1 MQKKITLL
9 TLLSFFYFSNAQ
21 NLFKDD
27 FSTYNIAQ
35 LSGQGSW
42 TNNSSLAGLGSCVPV
57 STCLNASVTA
67 NLMNYLNYG
76 SSLKSISINP
86 DRDGVGTFFPPVT
99 TGDIYVGFVLNLS
112 TVQANNNSDFFRV
125 ASGGNFNTTF
135 RLYATPAGTGAFYLG
150 TAKAS
155 NGNPISF
162 SVSPYNTN
170 QDHLVIV
177 KYTQLSGTNDD
188 LLSVYVDPIFA
199 NGVPTTP
206 TMVTSITTIGT
217 DQSGSLDR
225 LFFRQNW
232 TNGMPTGRAGLVSVA
247 KTWAELS
254 FIPLSSNAFEKST
267 FSIIGNDIKSGI
279 LSIKS
284 NINLEKASIKIFDI
298 QGRNLE
304 NKEISLSQDINKIS
318 INPIASAGIYIIEI
332 SGDNKKFT
340 QKIIIQ

>member
-9 TLLSFFYFSNAQ
+9 ALLFSFYMSNAQ

-42 TNNSSLAGLGSCVPV
+42 SNNSFLSGLGPCSP
-57 STCLNASVTA
+57 SATCTNASVSTNA
-67 NLMNYLNYG
+67 INYLNYG
-76 SSLKSISINP
+76 SSLNSISINP
-86 DRDGVGTFFPPVT
+86 NADGVGTYFTPVT

-125 ASGGNFNTTF
+125 SSANNFNTTF
-135 RLYATPAGTGAFYLG
+135 RLYATPAGAGAFYLG
-150 TAKAS
+150 TAKAA
-155 NGNPISF
+155 NGNAISF

-188 LLSVYVDPIFA
+188 LLSVYVDPIFS

-206 TMVTSITTIGT
+206 TMTTTIGT

-247 KTWAELS
+247 KTWADLS
-254 FIPLSSNAFEKST
+254 FLPLYTNIFEKST
-267 FSIIGNDIKSGI
+267 FSIISNDIKSGI

-284 NINLEKASIKIFDI
+284 NINLEKASVKIFDI

-304 NKEISLSQDINKIS
+304 NKEISFSQNVNKIS
-318 INPIASAGIYIIEI
+318 VNPIANTGIYIIEI
-332 SGDNKKFT
+332 FGDNKKFT

>member
-1 MQKKITLL
+1 MQTKITLL
-9 TLLSFFYFSNAQ
+9 TLLLSFFISNAQ

-42 TNNSSLAGLGSCVPV
+42 TNNSSLAGLG
-57 STCLNASVTA
+57 TCLPSATCSNTAVVT
-67 NLMNYLNYG
+67 NPNGYLNYG
-76 SSLKSISINP
+76 TSTKAITLGP
-86 DRDGVGTFFPPVT
+86 DKDGVGTFFPTVT
-99 TGDIYVGFVLNLS
+99 TGDIYVGLVLNLS

-125 ASGGNFNTTF
+125 SSGNVYNTTF
-135 RLYATPAGTGAFYLG
+135 RLYATPAGAGAFYLG
-150 TAKAS
+150 TAKAA
-155 NGNPISF
+155 NGNAISF
-162 SVSPYNTN
+162 SVSPYTTN
-170 QDHLVIV
+170 QDHLVII

-206 TMVTSITTIGT
+206 TMTTTIGT

-225 LFFRQNW
+225 LIFRQNS
-232 TNGMPTGRAGLVSVA
+232 TNGMPTGRAGSVSVA
-247 KTWAELS
+247 KTWADLS
-254 FIPLSSNAFEKST
+254 FLPLYTNAFEKST
-267 FSIIGNDIKSGI
+267 FSLISNDIKSGI

-284 NINLEKASIKIFDI
+284 NINLEKASVKIFDI

-304 NKEISLSQDINKIS
+304 NKEISLSQKVNKIS
-318 INPIASAGIYIIEI
+318 INPISNAGIYIIEI